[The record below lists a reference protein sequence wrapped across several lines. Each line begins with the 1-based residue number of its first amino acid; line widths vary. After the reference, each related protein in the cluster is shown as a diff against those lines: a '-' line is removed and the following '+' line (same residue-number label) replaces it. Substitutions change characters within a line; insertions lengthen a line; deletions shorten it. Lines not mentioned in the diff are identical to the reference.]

1 MQFTTRRH
9 KKSILDLVYYPI
21 ITDKTTK
28 LIEENQYSFAVD
40 RRAHKNEIKKA
51 IESIFDVSIKKINTS
66 NSPVKYKK
74 VGRFIGKKAN
84 YKKAIITLHEGYSI
98 TIFPDN

>member
-9 KKSILDLVYYPI
+9 KRSILDLIHYPI

-28 LIEENQYSFAVD
+28 LIEDNQYSFAVD
-40 RRAHKNEIKKA
+40 RKANKDEIKQA
-51 IESIFDVSIKKINTS
+51 IESIFNVSIKKINTY
-66 NSPVKYKK
+66 NSPIKHKK

-84 YKKAIITLHEGYSI
+84 HKKAIITLHEGYSI
-98 TIFPDN
+98 TIFPEN